1 MFGKKDLNNGSD
13 NELLKKNREQKNS
26 LFEDSEDDVP
36 GENNYLQGALGS
48 LIGAFAGSVLWFLIG
63 MVGFYASIAGY
74 AIAFCA
80 FKGYKYMKGRFT
92 RVAIVINI
100 VAMLIAFLTVIYL
113 SYFYQIH
120 KTYPEISFSVFN
132 MIFPGLLRD
141 SEVLKEVLRDLALGL
156 LFMGL
161 GSYRVI
167 KDGFDFVRKREAN
180 QNVQEKPEI
189 EEKSCVEESDTKE
202 SE

>member
-1 MFGKKDLNNGSD
+1 
-13 NELLKKNREQKNS
+13 
-26 LFEDSEDDVP
+26 
-36 GENNYLQGALGS
+36 
-48 LIGAFAGSVLWFLIG
+48 
-63 MVGFYASIAGY
+63 
-74 AIAFCA
+74 
-80 FKGYKYMKGRFT
+80 
-92 RVAIVINI
+92 
-100 VAMLIAFLTVIYL
+100 
-113 SYFYQIH
+113 
-120 KTYPEISFSVFN
+120 

-189 EEKSCVEESDTKE
+189 EENSSVEESDTKE